1 MISRT
6 GDQHCRRPKGE
17 NARPVKRQR
26 IVAGLQQ
33 SHEAEL
39 ERRQST
45 TEAFE
50 RYAQTQQISSTINR
64 PVNCIT
70 MDILRGFSCQ

>member
-1 MISRT
+1 MVS
-6 GDQHCRRPKGE
+6 
-17 NARPVKRQR
+17 
-26 IVAGLQQ
+26 GLQQ

-50 RYAQTQQISSTINR
+50 RYVQTQQISRTINR

-70 MDILRGFSCQ
+70 MDILRGFSYSSCQ

>member
-1 MISRT
+1 MVAE
-6 GDQHCRRPKGE
+6 G
-17 NARPVKRQR
+17 QR

-39 ERRQST
+39 DRREAALQSAAD
-45 TEAFE
+45 AFAQ
-50 RYAQTQQISSTINR
+50 YAQTQQIISSMNR

-70 MDILRGFSCQ
+70 MDIQAGVLGHLVSVADPVTRPGRL